1 MGDDPGR
8 FRAHDLP
15 RRRTGQRV
23 HVVGEWVGGGAD
35 QGGGSVTGTVDKIIP
50 RWEWRTF
57 GSEFGAADAVF
68 AALEPELAQE
78 SDETYLLS
86 PGTDAA
92 VKIRAGLM
100 DVKVLEHVSE
110 AGLEQW
116 RPAMKE
122 TFPLPRGEADKVC
135 AALRVSAPPPGTAAL
150 SLDEFL
156 VVLAAPE
163 RGVRAVAVHK
173 RRQHFTVDGCMTEV
187 TEVIA
192 EGAKTRT
199 LAVETTDADRV
210 IATVRKLGLSDR
222 ENTSYPRWL
231 KAAVG
236 MDG

>member
-1 MGDDPGR
+1 MSMI
-8 FRAHDLP
+8 
-15 RRRTGQRV
+15 V
-23 HVVGEWVGGGAD
+23 
-35 QGGGSVTGTVDKIIP
+35 P

-57 GSEFGAADAVF
+57 GSDFGAADETF
-68 AALEPELAQE
+68 AALQPELTQE
-78 SDETYLLS
+78 SDEIYLLS

-100 DVKVLEHVSE
+100 DIKELKEVDE

-135 AALRVSAPPPGTAAL
+135 AELRVSAPWPGTDPF

-156 VVLAAPE
+156 AVLAAPE
-163 RGVRAVAVHK
+163 RGVRAAAVHK
-173 RRQHFTVDGCMTEV
+173 RRLHYTLNGCLVEV
-187 TEVIA
+187 TAVVA
-192 EGAKTRT
+192 EGQAVRT
-199 LAVETTDADRV
+199 LAVELDDAERV
-210 IATVRKLGLSDR
+210 VATVRELGLFDR

-236 MDG
+236 MES

>member
-1 MGDDPGR
+1 MD
-8 FRAHDLP
+8 
-15 RRRTGQRV
+15 TIV
-23 HVVGEWVGGGAD
+23 
-35 QGGGSVTGTVDKIIP
+35 P

-57 GSEFGAADAVF
+57 GAEFGAADAVF
-68 AALEPELAQE
+68 AALEPELIQE

-86 PGTDAA
+86 PGVDAA

-100 DVKVLEHVSE
+100 DIKLLEHVSE

-122 TFPLPRGEADKVC
+122 TFPLPRDEADKVC
-135 AALRVSAPPPGTAAL
+135 AALGVFAPPAGTAAF

-156 VVLAAPE
+156 AVLAAPE

-173 RRQHFTVDGCMTEV
+173 RRLHFTINGCMSEV

-192 EGAKTRT
+192 EGQKVRT
-199 LAVETTDADRV
+199 LAIETTDADRV
-210 IATVRKLGLSDR
+210 IATVRDLGLSGR

-231 KAAVG
+231 KAAAG
-236 MDG
+236 MES

>member
-1 MGDDPGR
+1 MGGI
-8 FRAHDLP
+8 
-15 RRRTGQRV
+15 V
-23 HVVGEWVGGGAD
+23 
-35 QGGGSVTGTVDKIIP
+35 P

-57 GSEFGAADAVF
+57 GTEFGAADEAV
-68 AALEPELAQE
+68 AALEPELTQE

-100 DVKVLEHVSE
+100 DIKQLEHVGE

-135 AALRVSAPPPGTAAL
+135 AALRVSAPPEGADAY

-156 VVLAAPE
+156 AVLAAPE

-173 RRQHFTVDGCMTEV
+173 RRLHYTLGGCMTEV
-187 TEVIA
+187 TDVEAAGRKIRTIA
-192 EGAKTRT
+192 LES
-199 LAVETTDADRV
+199 EDAERV
-210 IATVRKLGLSDR
+210 AATVRELGLADR
-222 ENTSYPRWL
+222 GNTSYPRWL
-231 KAAVG
+231 KSVAG
-236 MDG
+236 MES

>member
-1 MGDDPGR
+1 
-8 FRAHDLP
+8 
-15 RRRTGQRV
+15 
-23 HVVGEWVGGGAD
+23 
-35 QGGGSVTGTVDKIIP
+35 VDTIVP

-57 GSEFGAADAVF
+57 GSDFGTADAAF
-68 AALEPELAQE
+68 TALEPELIQE

-100 DVKVLEHVSE
+100 DVKVLEHVSQ

-135 AALRVSAPPPGTAAL
+135 AALHVSAPPACGWAPFPLA
-150 SLDEFL
+150 EFL
-156 VVLAAPE
+156 TVLSAPE

-173 RRQHFTVDGCMTEV
+173 RRLHYTVNECLSEV
-187 TEVIA
+187 TEVAA
-192 EGAKTRT
+192 EGHRART
-199 LAVETTDADRV
+199 LAVEAADAERV
-210 IATVRKLGLSDR
+210 IATVHDLGLSAR
-222 ENTSYPRWL
+222 VNTSYPRWL

-236 MDG
+236 MEG